1 MKKAIKS
8 NGAINYCLTTL
19 DTSGRT
25 LEKERGRDRKKSGRK
40 HLRFVGERKTRRVT
54 IHKLLL

>member
-25 LEKERGRDRKKSGRK
+25 LEKERGR
-40 HLRFVGERKTRRVT
+40 ERQKIWPKTFEVC
-54 IHKLLL
+54 